1 MATERKITIRL
12 CRMTT
17 SIPFSQFEPN
27 LYEAK
32 YWQWDNPARVVVG
45 TGSVEKVGREATRLL
60 GSSGKKVLI
69 VTDKGV
75 SKVGLIDKVKPYLD
89 KEGLNVTVYDE
100 LTAEP
105 SMDSMSACVKFA
117 RDGNYNLIV
126 GVGGGASMDTAKVA
140 AGLLTN
146 PGPLEQ
152 YATPAEDRF
161 KYRAAPK
168 ILIPTT
174 AGTGSET
181 SNMAV
186 IIEKQSMYK
195 TWIASS
201 AMLADVAIVDPL
213 MTLGLPPKQTA
224 ATAMDALGHNG
235 EGYICSEANPISD
248 GQAVMAIE
256 LIAQFGRRAYHKPE
270 DLEARLNVAMAAML
284 GGIVIAYPWIGGP
297 AILGHCVAEALGPK
311 FNIPHGSAVGLC
323 LPYIMEYNLPNCI
336 PKLKRF
342 AQAMGEDVHGLS
354 DRRAAEKAVEA
365 VVDISKDVELPLT
378 LKEWNVPQ
386 DYLPQFAEYLVKDRQ
401 FMYNL
406 PRYNP
411 RRLTV
416 ENITD
421 FLYKLYDG
429 RILT

>member
-1 MATERKITIRL
+1 
-12 CRMTT
+12 MTS

-32 YWQWDNPARVVVG
+32 YWQWDNVPRIIVG
-45 TGSVEKVGREATRLL
+45 TGAVEKVGLEASRLL
-60 GSSGKKVLI
+60 SSSSGKKVLL

-75 SKVGLIDKVKPYLD
+75 SKVGLIEKVKPHLD
-89 KEGLNVTVYDE
+89 KQGLNVTVYDE

-105 SMDSMSACVKFA
+105 SMDSMTTCAKFA
-117 RDGNYNLIV
+117 RDGKFNLVV
-126 GVGGGASMDTAKVA
+126 GLGGGASMDSAKVA
-140 AGLLTN
+140 AALLTN
-146 PGPLEQ
+146 EGPLQ
-152 YATPAEDRF
+152 HYATPTEDRF
-161 KYRAAPK
+161 KVRAAPK

-174 AGTGSET
+174 AGTGSES
-181 SNMAV
+181 SNYAV
-186 IIEKQSMYK
+186 IIQKETMYK

-224 ATAMDALGHNG
+224 ATAFDALGHNG

-248 GQAVMAIE
+248 AQAVMSIE
-256 LIAQFGRRAYHKPE
+256 LVAQYSRRAYHKPD

-311 FNIPHGSAVGLC
+311 FNIPHGNAVGLC
-323 LPYIMEYNLPNCI
+323 LPYIMEFNLPNCI

-342 AQAMGEDVHGLS
+342 AQAMGEDVHGIS
-354 DRRAAEKAVEA
+354 DRNAAEKAIQA
-365 VVDISKDVELPLT
+365 TLDLAHDVELPLK
-378 LKEWNVPQ
+378 LKDWNVPQ
-386 DYLPQFAEYLVKDRQ
+386 DFIPQFAEYMVKDRQ
-401 FMYNL
+401 YMYNL

-411 RRLTV
+411 RRLTL

-429 RILT
+429 RILE

>member
-1 MATERKITIRL
+1 
-12 CRMTT
+12 MTS
-17 SIPFSQFEPN
+17 SIPLSQFEPN

-32 YWQWDNPARVVVG
+32 YWQWDSVPRIIVG
-45 TGSVEKVGREATRLL
+45 TGAVEKVGLEANRLL
-60 GSSGKKVLI
+60 SSSSGKRVLI

-75 SKVGLIDKVKPYLD
+75 SKVGLIEKVKPHLD
-89 KEGLNVTVYDE
+89 KQGLNVTVYDE

-105 SMDSMSACVKFA
+105 SMDSMTNCAKFA
-117 RDGNYNLIV
+117 RDGKFNLVV
-126 GVGGGASMDTAKVA
+126 GLGGGASMDSAKVA
-140 AGLLTN
+140 AALLTN
-146 PGPLEQ
+146 EGPLQ
-152 YATPAEDRF
+152 DYATPTEDRF
-161 KYRAAPK
+161 KVRAAPK

-174 AGTGSET
+174 AGTGSES
-181 SNMAV
+181 SNYAV
-186 IIEKQSMYK
+186 IIQKETMYK

-224 ATAMDALGHNG
+224 ATAFDALGHNG

-248 GQAVMAIE
+248 AQAVMSIE
-256 LIAQFGRRAYHKPE
+256 LVAQYSRRAYHKPD

-311 FNIPHGSAVGLC
+311 FNIPHGNAVGLC
-323 LPYIMEYNLPNCI
+323 LPYIMEFNLPNCI

-342 AQAMGEDVHGLS
+342 AQAMGEDVHGIS
-354 DRRAAEKAVEA
+354 DRNAAEKAIQA
-365 VVDISKDVELPLT
+365 TLDLAHDVELPLK
-378 LKEWNVPQ
+378 LKDWNVPQ
-386 DYLPQFAEYLVKDRQ
+386 DFIPQFAEYMVKDRQ
-401 FMYNL
+401 YMYNL

-411 RRLTV
+411 RRLTL
-416 ENITD
+416 ENITE

-429 RILT
+429 RILE